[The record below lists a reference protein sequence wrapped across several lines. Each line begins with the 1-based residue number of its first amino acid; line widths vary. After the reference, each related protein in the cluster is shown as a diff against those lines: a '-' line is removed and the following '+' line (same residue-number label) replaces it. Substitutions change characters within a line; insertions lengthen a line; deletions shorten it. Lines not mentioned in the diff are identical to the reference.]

1 MDPTI
6 KQFQVTAGAA
16 EGMGGGKP
24 KGRTRKAK
32 KEPGTVLVGKEREE
46 APVEKPVV
54 LKQVVAKPVP
64 VPVAVP
70 VAVPVPVPVAVV
82 TPVKVVLAAAKK
94 RDVILAPKAL
104 PPAKKT
110 RRAHRSIKVSMAG
123 LSRRMTRAKT
133 IRKDASS
140 LGLPEIKAALQKAG
154 LIKAESKAPE
164 TILRQMYA
172 DYMMLK
178 DRAL

>member
-46 APVEKPVV
+46 APVEKPVI
-54 LKQVVAKPVP
+54 LRQVVAKPVP

-70 VAVPVPVPVAVV
+70 VAVPVPVVV

-140 LGLPEIKAALQKAG
+140 LGLPEIKVALQKAG

>member
-6 KQFQVTAGAA
+6 KQFQVTGGAA

-46 APVEKPVV
+46 APVEKPVI
-54 LKQVVAKPVP
+54 LRQVVTKPIAVPVP

-70 VAVPVPVPVAVV
+70 VPVVV

-104 PPAKKT
+104 PAAKKT
-110 RRAHRSIKVSMAG
+110 RRAPRSIKVSMAG
-123 LSRRMTRAKT
+123 LSKRMTRAKT

-140 LGLPEIKAALQKAG
+140 LGLPEIKVVLQKAG

-164 TILRQMYA
+164 AILRQMYA